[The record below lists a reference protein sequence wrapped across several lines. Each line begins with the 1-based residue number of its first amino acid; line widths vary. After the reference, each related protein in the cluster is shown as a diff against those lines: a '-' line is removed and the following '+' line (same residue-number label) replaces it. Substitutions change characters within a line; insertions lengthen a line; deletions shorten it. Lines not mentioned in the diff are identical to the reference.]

1 MKFRNNIKKQI
12 TPKMYKKH
20 TENLTA
26 LLNILN
32 ETDKDELI
40 MKAEVYRNLGQF
52 EESKNL
58 LNRITDTNL
67 TSTKEKLLHEIK
79 NQNKRVIQLY

>member
-1 MKFRNNIKKQI
+1 MKKQI

-26 LLNILN
+26 LLKILN
-32 ETDKDELI
+32 EIDNDELI

-58 LNRITDTNL
+58 LNRITDANL
-67 TSTKEKLLHEIK
+67 ASIKEKLLHEIK